1 MWPDP
6 GGAVVRIVDPTQ
18 GRTDAGLVGP
28 ATGHGGRL
36 DGRVCLLSNAKP
48 NASALLEATARQL
61 GLSGSTLLSK
71 ATASVPAPD
80 DLLARIAADFD
91 SALVAI
97 GD

>member
-1 MWPDP
+1 
-6 GGAVVRIVDPTQ
+6 VRIVDPTQ
-18 GRTDAGLVGP
+18 GRTDAGLAGP

-36 DGRVCLLSNAKP
+36 EGRVCLLSNAKP

-61 GLSGSTLLSK
+61 GLPEPTLLSK
-71 ATASVPAPD
+71 ITASVPAPD